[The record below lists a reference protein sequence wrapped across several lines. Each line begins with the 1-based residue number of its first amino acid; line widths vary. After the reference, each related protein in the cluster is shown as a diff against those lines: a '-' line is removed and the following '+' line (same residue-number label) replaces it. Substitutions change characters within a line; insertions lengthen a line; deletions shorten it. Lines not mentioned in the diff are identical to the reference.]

1 MVIYWDLMGF
11 TGIFHGNQ
19 CWFECWVFMMI
30 SNVNSYC
37 RFLWWSNGGVK
48 RKFLVVARLVSRAG
62 QLWWRSTTRN
72 DGMEYQRD
80 TLKFLPIF
88 LSSMNIISGLS
99 NGIHQ
104 TKSSFLEYQEYQTK
118 YQTFHVWATLWN
130 SSHLESSSM
139 EYATDFT
146 NRWDWSAPGPVG
158 RKAKNTTPGIDRK
171 GSSFPRFFDG
181 KIR

>member
-130 SSHLESSSM
+130 SSHLEIL
-139 EYATDFT
+139 FHGICH
-146 NRWDWSAPGPVG
+146 WFHQPVG
-158 RKAKNTTPGIDRK
+158 LIRTRSRWSKSKKHHTWHWSEGFK
-171 GSSFPRFFDG
+171 FPQVFWW
-181 KIR
+181 